1 MQLTRLVLHKERLP
15 CRRAEYRSFF
25 EVPDH
30 EMASSSP
37 SQSISYR
44 YGKQGCPGG
53 CCHYQQGQYG
63 GESFLV
69 PTYRVSPWETASQIL
84 SPSSNKQRASIT
96 MPGTGFGVCCMR
108 HHGNSNRPFNFSAG
122 SNRILPPTKPS
133 VVHGNNDFT
142 CMPLHVARDGFP
154 PTFNS
159 QTQSAPDDPLHS
171 EHHGSLGFD
180 DNGSGSQGFR
190 MAVNNP
196 LSLNHAG
203 SYPFI
208 P

>member
-1 MQLTRLVLHKERLP
+1 
-15 CRRAEYRSFF
+15 
-25 EVPDH
+25 
-30 EMASSSP
+30 MALSSP

-44 YGKQGCPGG
+44 YGKQGYPGG
-53 CCHYQQGQYG
+53 GCRCQQGQYG

-84 SPSSNKQRASIT
+84 SLSSNKQRASIT
-96 MPGTGFGVCCMR
+96 IPGTSFDVRSMG
-108 HHGNSNRPFNFSAG
+108 HHGDSNGHFNFSAG

-133 VVHGNNDFT
+133 VVHGNQQRNGNNDFT
-142 CMPLHVARDGFP
+142 CMPLHIARDGFHS
-154 PTFNS
+154 TFNS
-159 QTQSAPDDPLHS
+159 QIHSAPDDPLHS
-171 EHHGSLGFD
+171 EHHGSLSFD
-180 DNGSGSQGFR
+180 DNRSGSQGFR
-190 MAVNNP
+190 MPVNNP